1 MRRCKKLAVFLV
13 AALLL
18 SLVYTP
24 AGVTETK
31 AATKNNITQVGIK
44 ALPANNTI
52 EVGDHFNFDPVI
64 LNTEQGKG
72 KATTGLVYFEVKAG
86 TNTAGVQSARYGNM
100 YPVYAG
106 QFEIRA
112 VAFANKTNLNAWL
125 KARKANGY
133 VEDANAG
140 ERYVTAYSD
149 WTTIKVTSEE
159 EGLAVARW
167 QKQLDLALKNKK
179 VTNILFTTDAEKTFT
194 LKEGRYLYKTITI
207 DAPNADIVNEARFQQ
222 INVEQIKGSTFFEK
236 AVGNRIHITA
246 PNASVHVAKGA
257 EVSKLVFQPKNITNN
272 APKLNIVGAGGGIKN
287 VSIASKGDVKIS
299 GETVDPVP
307 VTVEETAE
315 GATIDTQV
323 KLELNVNAS
332 VSLSLGAQ
340 AAETVVNILKN
351 VIASL
356 TGAANNVQVN
366 VDKAAE
372 GATIQSETKV
382 TVNTNANIKVELVAG
397 AEGTEVKTGEGVQVE
412 VKNDTT
418 TNVTITDSNGN
429 TSNVGQG
436 EESTTTP
443 APTPTTPPSSGGST
457 GGSTTTP
464 TPTSA
469 PETTL
474 TVTVD
479 KATVEVEVG
488 EAVTVKATAE
498 GASDGATYEWIA
510 SPAENVT
517 LTYADTTTATVTV
530 TGKTAGEVTLT
541 VTVKDGEKT
550 GTATVTVTVKES
562 TGEEPG
568 PTTPTA
574 KVTVKVASGSAAA
587 VEVTSDTV
595 TITSGGSLTFS
606 AEVAKEDGTAMDA
619 SEYTITWTV
628 NEGTPTNNPTVEVKA
643 AGTVKLEVVFKDTT
657 IEKFTKS
664 ITVKE

>member
-64 LNTEQGKG
+64 LNTEEGKG
-72 KATTGLVYFEVKAG
+72 KATTGLVYFEVKAA

-236 AVGNRIHITA
+236 AVGNRFHITA
-246 PNASVHVAKGA
+246 PNASFHVAKGA

-332 VSLSLGAQ
+332 VSLSVGAQ
-340 AAETVVNILKN
+340 AAETVVNILKS
-351 VIASL
+351 VIATL

-382 TVNTNANIKVELVAG
+382 TVNTNANIKVELAAG

-418 TNVTITDSNGN
+418 TNVTITDNNGN

-457 GGSTTTP
+457 GGSTPTP
-464 TPTSA
+464 SATPTSA

-474 TVTVD
+474 TVAVD
-479 KATVEVEVG
+479 KVAVEVEVG
-488 EAVTVKATAE
+488 KTDTVTATVE
-498 GASDGATYEWIA
+498 DASENATYEWTA

-517 LTYADTTTATVTV
+517 LTNADTATVTV
-530 TGKTAGEVTLT
+530 EGKVAGEVTLT
-541 VTVKDGEKT
+541 VKVTDGEKT

-562 TGEEPG
+562 TGEEPSTTVKVEVKSASG
-568 PTTPTA
+568 TALTSVNIPTGSSVALTVEITSNDGALDLTDPTIEWTATEGVTVTPTTGES
-574 KVTVKVASGSAAA
+574 VTVKAEQDG
-587 VEVTSDTV
+587 TITV
-595 TITSGGSLTFS
+595 TVTLKNGI
-606 AEVAKEDGTAMDA
+606 K
-619 SEYTITWTV
+619 IV
-628 NEGTPTNNPTVEVKA
+628 NT
-643 AGTVKLEVVFKDTT
+643 
-657 IEKFTKS
+657 
-664 ITVKE
+664 ITVKVQ

>member
-236 AVGNRIHITA
+236 AVGNRFHITA
-246 PNASVHVAKGA
+246 PNASFHVAKGA

-272 APKLNIVGAGGGIKN
+272 APKLNIVGEGGGIKN

-372 GATIQSETKV
+372 GATLQTETKV

-562 TGEEPG
+562 TGEEPSTTVKVEVKSASG
-568 PTTPTA
+568 AALTSVNVSTGSSVALTAEITSNDGALDLTDPTINWTATEGVTVTPTTGDS
-574 KVTVKVASGSAAA
+574 VTVKAEKDG
-587 VEVTSDTV
+587 TITV
-595 TITSGGSLTFS
+595 TVTLKDG
-606 AEVAKEDGTAMDA
+606 KEFFNQI
-619 SEYTITWTV
+619 S
-628 NEGTPTNNPTVEVKA
+628 VK
-643 AGTVKLEVVFKDTT
+643 VLQ
-657 IEKFTKS
+657 
-664 ITVKE
+664 

>member
-64 LNTEQGKG
+64 LNTEEGKG
-72 KATTGLVYFEVKAG
+72 KATTGLVYFEVKAA

-236 AVGNRIHITA
+236 AVGNRFHITA
-246 PNASVHVAKGA
+246 PNASFHVAKGA

-272 APKLNIVGAGGGIKN
+272 APKLNIVGEGGGIKN

-332 VSLSLGAQ
+332 VSLSVGAQ
-340 AAETVVNILKN
+340 AAETVVNILKS
-351 VIASL
+351 VIATL

-382 TVNTNANIKVELVAG
+382 TVNTNANIKVELAAG

-418 TNVTITDSNGN
+418 TNVTITDNNGN

-457 GGSTTTP
+457 GGSTPTP
-464 TPTSA
+464 SATPTSA

-474 TVTVD
+474 TVAVD
-479 KATVEVEVG
+479 KVAVEVEVG
-488 EAVTVKATAE
+488 KTDTVTATVE
-498 GASDGATYEWIA
+498 DASENATYEWTA

-517 LTYADTTTATVTV
+517 LTNADTATVTV
-530 TGKTAGEVTLT
+530 EGKVAGEVTLT
-541 VTVKDGEKT
+541 VKVTDGEKT

-562 TGEEPG
+562 TGEEPSTTVKVEVKSASG
-568 PTTPTA
+568 TALTSVNIPTGSSVALTVEITSNDGALDLTDPTIEWTATEGVTVTPTTGES
-574 KVTVKVASGSAAA
+574 VTVKAEQNG
-587 VEVTSDTV
+587 TITV
-595 TITSGGSLTFS
+595 TVTLKNGI
-606 AEVAKEDGTAMDA
+606 K
-619 SEYTITWTV
+619 IV
-628 NEGTPTNNPTVEVKA
+628 NE
-643 AGTVKLEVVFKDTT
+643 
-657 IEKFTKS
+657 
-664 ITVKE
+664 ITVKVQ

>member
-1 MRRCKKLAVFLV
+1 
-13 AALLL
+13 
-18 SLVYTP
+18 
-24 AGVTETK
+24 
-31 AATKNNITQVGIK
+31 
-44 ALPANNTI
+44 
-52 EVGDHFNFDPVI
+52 
-64 LNTEQGKG
+64 
-72 KATTGLVYFEVKAG
+72 
-86 TNTAGVQSARYGNM
+86 M

-236 AVGNRIHITA
+236 AVGNRFHITA
-246 PNASVHVAKGA
+246 PNASFHVAKGA
-257 EVSKLVFQPKNITNN
+257 EVSKLVFQPKNIT
-272 APKLNIVGAGGGIKN
+272 
-287 VSIASKGDVKIS
+287 
-299 GETVDPVP
+299 

-332 VSLSLGAQ
+332 VSLSVGAQ
-340 AAETVVNILKN
+340 AAETVVNILKS
-351 VIASL
+351 VIATL

-382 TVNTNANIKVELVAG
+382 TVNTNANIKVELAAG
-397 AEGTEVKTGEGVQVE
+397 AEGTEVKTGEGVKVE

-418 TNVTITDSNGN
+418 TNVTITDNNGN

-436 EESTTTP
+436 EETTTTP

-457 GGSTTTP
+457 GGSTPTP
-464 TPTSA
+464 TPT

-479 KATVEVEVG
+479 KETVEVEVG
-488 EAVTVKATAE
+488 KTDTVTATVE
-498 GASDGATYEWIA
+498 GASEKATYEWTA

-517 LTYADTTTATVTV
+517 LTNAYTATVTV
-530 TGKTAGEVTLT
+530 EGKVAGEVTLT
-541 VTVKDGEKT
+541 VKVTDGEKT

-562 TGEEPG
+562 TGEEPSTTVKVEVKSASG
-568 PTTPTA
+568 TALTSVNIPTGSSVALTVEITSNDGALDLTDPTIEWTATEGVTVTPTTGES
-574 KVTVKVASGSAAA
+574 VTVKAEQDG
-587 VEVTSDTV
+587 TITV
-595 TITSGGSLTFS
+595 TVILKNGI
-606 AEVAKEDGTAMDA
+606 K
-619 SEYTITWTV
+619 IV
-628 NEGTPTNNPTVEVKA
+628 NT
-643 AGTVKLEVVFKDTT
+643 
-657 IEKFTKS
+657 
-664 ITVKE
+664 ITVKVQ

>member
-1 MRRCKKLAVFLV
+1 
-13 AALLL
+13 
-18 SLVYTP
+18 
-24 AGVTETK
+24 
-31 AATKNNITQVGIK
+31 
-44 ALPANNTI
+44 
-52 EVGDHFNFDPVI
+52 
-64 LNTEQGKG
+64 
-72 KATTGLVYFEVKAG
+72 
-86 TNTAGVQSARYGNM
+86 M

-236 AVGNRIHITA
+236 AVGNRFHITA
-246 PNASVHVAKGA
+246 PNASFHVAKGA

-332 VSLSLGAQ
+332 VSLSVGAQ
-340 AAETVVNILKN
+340 AAETVVNILKS
-351 VIASL
+351 VIATL

-382 TVNTNANIKVELVAG
+382 TVNTNANIKVELAAG

-418 TNVTITDSNGN
+418 TNVTITDNNGN

-457 GGSTTTP
+457 GGSTPTP
-464 TPTSA
+464 SATPTSA

-474 TVTVD
+474 TVVVD
-479 KATVEVEVG
+479 KVAVEVEVG
-488 EAVTVKATAE
+488 KTDTVTATVE
-498 GASDGATYEWIA
+498 DASENATYEWTA

-517 LTYADTTTATVTV
+517 LTNADTATVTV
-530 TGKTAGEVTLT
+530 EGKVAGEVTLT
-541 VTVKDGEKT
+541 VKVTDGEKT

-562 TGEEPG
+562 TGEEPSTTVKVEVKSASG
-568 PTTPTA
+568 TALTSVNIPTGSSVALTVEITSNDGALDLTDPTIEWTATEGVTATPTTGES
-574 KVTVKVASGSAAA
+574 VTVKAEQNG
-587 VEVTSDTV
+587 TITV
-595 TITSGGSLTFS
+595 TVTLKNGI
-606 AEVAKEDGTAMDA
+606 K
-619 SEYTITWTV
+619 IV
-628 NEGTPTNNPTVEVKA
+628 NE
-643 AGTVKLEVVFKDTT
+643 
-657 IEKFTKS
+657 
-664 ITVKE
+664 ITVKVQ